1 MKQNAFAEKADV
13 PPISYN
19 QWERGAVYP
28 PVDGAI
34 KLCTTYGL
42 TLDWIYMGRMD
53 CLPTHLSDAIRALS
67 AAEAAQQPI
76 MTVVQP
82 QPRHRKKIA

>member
-28 PVDGAI
+28 PVPGAI
-34 KLCTTYGL
+34 KLCETYGL